1 MLIHPGA
8 GVSAESGI
16 PTFRG
21 AQGLWRSFDPM
32 ELGEVVGRQ
41 RTGRGSADFP
51 SGMQMRHVP
60 SSSCSFAGEQ
70 AKLPRMSVCECPR
83 VAAECTD

>member
-1 MLIHPGA
+1 MLLPAGA

-32 ELGEVVGRQ
+32 ELGE
-41 RTGRGSADFP
+41 A
-51 SGMQMRHVP
+51 
-60 SSSCSFAGEQ
+60 A
-70 AKLPRMSVCECPR
+70 LPRLPGVTTIPCMAC
-83 VAAECTD
+83 